1 MPFFFL
7 SVIIFIVFTK
17 EKKKYKKKFD
27 FYDSTSIKIYN
38 LDSKI
43 RYELSILD
51 RLDALTK
58 QHSENVGNLCGRICQ
73 YLKLNKKFT
82 VHAIICGY
90 LHDIGK
96 SRIPYEILSKPA
108 ELTDEEYEIMKT
120 HTTLGYKMCMDDLKL
135 RPYAEG
141 ALYHH
146 EALNGSGYPSGLT
159 KEKIPFVARII
170 RVADEY
176 DALVT
181 KRHYTTHVH
190 ISDTLKDMI
199 RDAHP
204 ENYEKVVA
212 LGQLSENSKVGKI
225 SPKLLKVLFKVVID
239 DTKYEISCVV
249 DYIDY
254 LKDNIKRL
262 ELIDSY
268 NFKMQKT
275 SNQSKRD
282 YYKEGMQMLFQAGEN
297 FQNYHQVLQE
307 YRDALI
313 VRETRINDLYNEIKI
328 IKKLKV

>member
-1 MPFFFL
+1 MY
-7 SVIIFIVFTK
+7 K
-17 EKKKYKKKFD
+17 EKFD

-159 KEKIPFVARII
+159 KEKITFVARII

>member
-1 MPFFFL
+1 MY
-7 SVIIFIVFTK
+7 K
-17 EKKKYKKKFD
+17 EKFD
-27 FYDSTSIKIYN
+27 FYDSSSIKIYN
-38 LDSKI
+38 LDKKI

-51 RLDALTK
+51 RLDPITK
-58 QHSENVGNLCGRICQ
+58 QHSENVGNLCGRMCQ
-73 YLKLNKKFT
+73 YLRLNKKFT

-96 SRIPYEILSKPA
+96 SKIPHDILTKESD
-108 ELTDEEYEIMKT
+108 LTDEEFEVMKT
-120 HTTLGYKMCMDDLKL
+120 HTTLGYKMCMEDLKL

-159 KEKIPFVARII
+159 KDKIPFVARII

-190 ISDTLKDMI
+190 ISETLKDMI

-212 LGQLSENSKVGKI
+212 LGQLYENSKVGKI
-225 SPKLLKVLFKVVID
+225 SPKLLKVLCKVVID

-249 DYIDY
+249 DYLDY

-275 SNQSKRD
+275 SNQNKRD
-282 YYKEGMQMLFQAGEN
+282 YYKEGMQMLFQLGEN

>member
-1 MPFFFL
+1 MYN
-7 SVIIFIVFTK
+7 
-17 EKKKYKKKFD
+17 EKFD
-27 FYDSTSIKIYN
+27 FYDSTSIKAYDI
-38 LDSKI
+38 DRKM
-43 RYELSILD
+43 RYELSILNK
-51 RLDALTK
+51 LDPVTK
-58 QHSENVGNLCGRICQ
+58 QHSENVGNLCGRICE
-73 YLKLNKKFT
+73 YLRLNKKFT

-96 SRIPYEILSKPA
+96 SKVPYEILSKPTS
-108 ELTDEEYEIMKT
+108 LTDEEYEIMKT
-120 HTTLGYKMCMDDLKL
+120 HTTLGYKMCMDALEL
-135 RPYAEG
+135 RAYAEG
-141 ALYHH
+141 PLYHH
-146 EALNGSGYPSGLT
+146 EALNGSGYPNGLT
-159 KEKIPFVARII
+159 KNNIPFVAKII

-190 ISDTLKDMI
+190 ISETLKDMI
-199 RDAHP
+199 KDAHP
-204 ENYEKVVA
+204 ENYEKVIA

-225 SPKLLKVLFKVVID
+225 SPKLLKTLFKVVIN
-239 DTKYEISCVV
+239 DTKYEISCVF
-249 DYIDY
+249 DYVDY
-254 LKDNIKRL
+254 LKANIKRL

-275 SNQSKRD
+275 SNQNKRD

-307 YRDALI
+307 YREALI

>member
-1 MPFFFL
+1 MY
-7 SVIIFIVFTK
+7 K
-17 EKKKYKKKFD
+17 ENFD
-27 FYDSTSIKIYN
+27 FYDSSSIKIYN
-38 LDSKI
+38 LDKKI
-43 RYELSILD
+43 RYELSVLD
-51 RLDALTK
+51 KLDFLTK
-58 QHSENVGNLCGRICQ
+58 RHSENVGNLSGRICK
-73 YLKLNKKFT
+73 YLKLNKKFI

-96 SRIPYEILSKPA
+96 SQIPYNILSKNS
-108 ELTDEEYEIMKT
+108 ELTNEEFEIMKT
-120 HTTLGYKMCMDDLKL
+120 HTTLGYKICMNDLKL

-146 EALNGSGYPSGLT
+146 EALNGSGYPSGLS
-159 KEKIPFVARII
+159 KNQIPLVAKII

-190 ISDTLKDMI
+190 ISETLKDMI
-199 RDAHP
+199 KDALP

-212 LGQLSENSKVGKI
+212 LSQLSENAQVGKI
-225 SPKLLKVLFKVVID
+225 SPKLLKALFKVVID
-239 DTKYEISCVV
+239 DTKYEISCVF

-254 LKDNIKRL
+254 LKSNIKRL

-268 NFKMQKT
+268 NFKMQKA
-275 SNQSKRD
+275 SNQKKRD
-282 YYKEGMQMLFQAGEN
+282 YYKEGMQMLFQLGEN

-307 YRDALI
+307 YREALI
-313 VRETRINDLYNEIKI
+313 LRENRITALYNEIKI

>member
-1 MPFFFL
+1 MY
-7 SVIIFIVFTK
+7 K
-17 EKKKYKKKFD
+17 EKFD

-282 YYKEGMQMLFQAGEN
+282 YYKEGMQMLFQAGET
-297 FQNYHQVLQE
+297 FKNYNQVLKE
-307 YRDALI
+307 YRDALEI
-313 VRETRINDLYNEIKI
+313 RKKRIIAY
-328 IKKLKV
+328 

>member
-1 MPFFFL
+1 MY
-7 SVIIFIVFTK
+7 K
-17 EKKKYKKKFD
+17 EKFD

-51 RLDALTK
+51 RLDVLTK

>member
-1 MPFFFL
+1 MY
-7 SVIIFIVFTK
+7 K
-17 EKKKYKKKFD
+17 EKFD
-27 FYDSTSIKIYN
+27 FYDSSSIKIYN
-38 LDSKI
+38 LDKKI

-51 RLDALTK
+51 RLDPITK
-58 QHSENVGNLCGRICQ
+58 QHSENVGNLCGRMCQ
-73 YLKLNKKFT
+73 YLRLNKKFT

-96 SRIPYEILSKPA
+96 SKIPHDILTKESD
-108 ELTDEEYEIMKT
+108 LTDEEFEVMKT
-120 HTTLGYKMCMDDLKL
+120 HTTLGYKMCMEDLKL

-159 KEKIPFVARII
+159 KDKIPFVARII

-190 ISDTLKDMI
+190 ISETLKDMI

-225 SPKLLKVLFKVVID
+225 SPKLLKVLCKVVID

-249 DYIDY
+249 DYLDY

-275 SNQSKRD
+275 SNQNKRD
-282 YYKEGMQMLFQAGEN
+282 YYKEGMQMLFQLGEN

-328 IKKLKV
+328 IKKLRV

>member
-1 MPFFFL
+1 MY
-7 SVIIFIVFTK
+7 K
-17 EKKKYKKKFD
+17 EKFD

-328 IKKLKV
+328 IKKLTV

>member
-1 MPFFFL
+1 MY
-7 SVIIFIVFTK
+7 K
-17 EKKKYKKKFD
+17 EKFD
-27 FYDSTSIKIYN
+27 FYDSSSIKIYN
-38 LDSKI
+38 LDKKI

-51 RLDALTK
+51 RLDPITK

-73 YLKLNKKFT
+73 YLRLNKKFT

-96 SRIPYEILSKPA
+96 SKIPYSILSKDSA
-108 ELTDEEYEIMKT
+108 LTNEEFEIMKT
-120 HTTLGYKMCMDDLKL
+120 HTTLGYKMCMADLKL

-141 ALYHH
+141 TLYHH

-159 KEKIPFVARII
+159 KDKIPFVARII
-170 RVADEY
+170 RIADEY

-190 ISDTLKDMI
+190 ISETLKDMI
-199 RDAHP
+199 NDAHP
-204 ENYEKVVA
+204 EDYKKILA

-225 SPKLLKVLFKVVID
+225 SPKILKVLFKVVID

-249 DYIDY
+249 DYLDY

-275 SNQSKRD
+275 SNQNKRD
-282 YYKEGMQMLFQAGEN
+282 YYKEGMQMLFQLGEN